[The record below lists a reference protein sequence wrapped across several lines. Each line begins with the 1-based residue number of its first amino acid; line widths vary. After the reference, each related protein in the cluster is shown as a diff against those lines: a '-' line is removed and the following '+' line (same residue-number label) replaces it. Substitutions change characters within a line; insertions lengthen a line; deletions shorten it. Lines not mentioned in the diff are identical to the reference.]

1 MTLGGGQFDVASG
14 SKVKLFRKVRRVE
27 GDHMKSRR
35 FKTLKCAA
43 LAIACLS
50 PHGAKALEPV
60 PMGRAYGII
69 DKTGEVV
76 VPPACSQVSRFGD
89 WVSLERDGK
98 QGFANLRTKQS
109 TGLIFESGQGFFNV
123 PLFSL
128 GPEPVV
134 QHGKYGYVDPK
145 GQAVIPFR
153 YEIAGRF
160 TEDGLAVVKVDGKYG
175 YIDRRGDFVIPPRFD
190 WASSFATAQEDE
202 LALVK
207 IGGKSG
213 YIDRHGELVIP
224 PQFDVALGFNADGLA
239 GVKIGNL
246 WGAIDRR
253 GRLAIPAKFDTLS
266 LPPHG
271 GLVIV
276 RSNGRA
282 GAVDTHGRIVV
293 SLKFADVEPFGQ
305 NGLAAASLDVHPLAL
320 AGQSGH
326 WGFID
331 RTGRFVVPP
340 IYSSVS
346 HFEDEQYRS
355 DFGYAAFRAPLNLA
369 AARSVDADGVETTN
383 YIDQRGQ
390 VVLRLPKGMSGVH
403 VNTNGVISVFDGR
416 KPGDNSF
423 SHRWGFFDPEKPA
436 VPTTWFDSIGEFG
449 DGDLAPVSPNMPT
462 WGYIDR
468 SGTVVIEPQFRNA
481 SAFTADG
488 LASVQVKD
496 PTSDRY
502 SAALIDRTAK
512 VRLQTSFDN
521 ISSFGDSDFAT
532 VVVNRRSAWD
542 PIALPA
548 DQCSVRKD

>member
-1 MTLGGGQFDVASG
+1 
-14 SKVKLFRKVRRVE
+14 
-27 GDHMKSRR
+27 
-35 FKTLKCAA
+35 
-43 LAIACLS
+43 
-50 PHGAKALEPV
+50 
-60 PMGRAYGII
+60 
-69 DKTGEVV
+69 
-76 VPPACSQVSRFGD
+76 
-89 WVSLERDGK
+89 
-98 QGFANLRTKQS
+98 
-109 TGLIFESGQGFFNV
+109 
-123 PLFSL
+123 
-128 GPEPVV
+128 
-134 QHGKYGYVDPK
+134 
-145 GQAVIPFR
+145 
-153 YEIAGRF
+153 
-160 TEDGLAVVKVDGKYG
+160 
-175 YIDRRGDFVIPPRFD
+175 
-190 WASSFATAQEDE
+190 
-202 LALVK
+202 
-207 IGGKSG
+207 
-213 YIDRHGELVIP
+213 
-224 PQFDVALGFNADGLA
+224 
-239 GVKIGNL
+239 
-246 WGAIDRR
+246 
-253 GRLAIPAKFDTLS
+253 
-266 LPPHG
+266 
-271 GLVIV
+271 LVIV

-282 GAVDTHGRIVV
+282 GAVDTQGRIVV
-293 SLKFADVEPFGQ
+293 PLKFADVDPFGQ

-346 HFEDEQYRS
+346 PFEDEQYRR

-369 AARSVDADGVETTN
+369 ATHSVDTDGVETTT

-390 VVLRLPKGMSGVH
+390 AVIRLPKGLLGLH
-403 VNTNGVISVFDGR
+403 VNANGVISVFDGR

-423 SHRWGFFDPEKPA
+423 RHRYAFFDPAKPA
-436 VPTTWFDSIGEFG
+436 VPTVWFDSVGEFG

-468 SGTVVIEPQFRNA
+468 SSTVVIEPQFRNA

-512 VRLQTSFDN
+512 VQLQTSFDN

-532 VVVNRRSAWD
+532 VVVNRRSALD